1 MHRYRVFKTAIP
13 SGGKSII
20 RVIFDSATK
29 PKGQLVKALE
39 RVYNT
44 DQMLEEAKFA
54 VFVE

>member
-1 MHRYRVFKTAIP
+1 MHRYRVLQTAIP
-13 SGGKSII
+13 SGGKSI

-39 RVYNT
+39 RVYST

>member
-1 MHRYRVFKTAIP
+1 MHRYRVLQTAIL
-13 SGGKSII
+13 SVGKSI

>member
-1 MHRYRVFKTAIP
+1 MHRYRVFQTAIL
-13 SGGKSII
+13 SVGKSI

-29 PKGQLVKALE
+29 PKGKLVKALE